1 MIVIVIYD
9 SYLLSEK
16 AYALSAFAFKKTDR
30 FKGEDVEDSG
40 FTAHVHKSFKS
51 ILTKDGC
58 SDVVL
63 DENVYALTR
72 IISQA
77 IYTGE

>member
-40 FTAHVHKSFKS
+40 FTAP
-51 ILTKDGC
+51 
-58 SDVVL
+58 
-63 DENVYALTR
+63 VYT
-72 IISQA
+72 SP
-77 IYTGE
+77 